1 MSEAGRWMQPVP
13 GLPLVALAAML
24 IVFLSGVYLAVR
36 MAVFDL
42 AWPKVAIGAIL
53 LMAPLGAVAGKRMG
67 AIRRVCANAET
78 INHELH
84 SRLQDP
90 LLNMSRGNRIAVF
103 LGIVLLMA
111 ARPGLWESVS
121 VVVASFAIGLLPFL
135 LSRRR
140 DELSSVP
147 STKLGN

>member
-1 MSEAGRWMQPVP
+1 MC
-13 GLPLVALAAML
+13 
-24 IVFLSGVYLAVR
+24 
-36 MAVFDL
+36 
-42 AWPKVAIGAIL
+42 IGAIL
-53 LMAPLGAVAGKRMG
+53 LRAPLGAVAGKRKG
-67 AIRRVCANAET
+67 GIRRVSANAET

-90 LLNMSRGNRIAVF
+90 LLNMSLGNRIAVF

-140 DELSSVP
+140 HEQSSVP